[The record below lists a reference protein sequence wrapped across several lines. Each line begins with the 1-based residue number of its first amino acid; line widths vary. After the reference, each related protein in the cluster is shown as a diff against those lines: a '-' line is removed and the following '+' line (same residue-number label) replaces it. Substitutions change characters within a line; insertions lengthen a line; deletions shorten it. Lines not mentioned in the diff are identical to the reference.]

1 MVLGSSDLLMLAL
14 GAVAVLWCVGL
25 ALVLVRTDSS
35 DRRLWL
41 SSALV
46 GFAMILMMAR
56 KAQRPE

>member
-1 MVLGSSDLLMLAL
+1 MVLGSSDLIMLAL
-14 GAVAVLWCVGL
+14 GAAAALWCVGL
-25 ALVLVRTDSS
+25 ALVLVQTDSS

-56 KAQRPE
+56 KADRPR